1 MDEELINTL
10 ENFSI
15 SDSDF
20 NIRKLCNSELNRL
33 YTYKDWNGAV
43 FAIRLAEEGFFYT
56 GTEDKVRCY
65 FCHSEKENW
74 SPGEKAYLVHKKL
87 NANCPLIVNRSE
99 TNNIPIYSHLLE
111 EPLLPSFQ
119 RISHLLVEPHVEQD
133 RDLARFTERD
143 NSPVILGSRR
153 SMSHT
158 SDSTP
163 GSNNC
168 PGGSRDSSIGS
179 SGSRD
184 SGRGRSNSH
193 EGGSLEQPAQRFS
206 IGLSGPQ
213 PAVASFP
220 RSQSGG
226 IPSPQNE
233 APTTEPAQLLGNPS
247 FLRYEKNRLDTFR
260 EFPPTANVRPND
272 LARSGFIYTGTGD
285 RVQCVFCR
293 GILRDWDV
301 GEKPHI
307 EHKNKFPRCPFILG
321 VNVGNVRMTPI
332 QPAHRINVGGGSNNQ
347 SLGHMEALG
356 INTDRPKHANFAVE
370 STRLTSFNNWPQYK
384 HQTPQQLAA
393 AGFFYAGFGDNVK
406 CFYCDGG
413 LRNWEPGDDPWSEHA
428 RWFPRCSFVR
438 TVKGDQFIRS
448 TQERFSHLNNTPEH
462 QVEAREV
469 RARMELP
476 MVRAVLETGVSRNS
490 VMQVIERRLRETGDD
505 YPTAEALLNAV
516 LTLEEN
522 PGALNVSSSHD
533 LGAMDI
539 PPDIPPD
546 IPLDITPTPPDPSP
560 TRTIQHTP
568 NSGGTSSNTTAEP
581 GSKDLEEENRLLRE
595 QKTCKICLD
604 AEVGVVFLPC
614 GHLCCCVMCA
624 PAVRQCPICRAE
636 IRGTVRTFIP

>member
-133 RDLARFTERD
+133 RDLARFTERE
-143 NSPVILGSRR
+143 NSPVILGSRQ

-206 IGLSGPQ
+206 IGLSG
-213 PAVASFP
+213 
-220 RSQSGG
+220 
-226 IPSPQNE
+226 
-233 APTTEPAQLLGNPS
+233 
-247 FLRYEKNRLDTFR
+247 
-260 EFPPTANVRPND
+260 
-272 LARSGFIYTGTGD
+272 
-285 RVQCVFCR
+285 
-293 GILRDWDV
+293 W
-301 GEKPHI
+301 
-307 EHKNKFPRCPFILG
+307 
-321 VNVGNVRMTPI
+321 
-332 QPAHRINVGGGSNNQ
+332 
-347 SLGHMEALG
+347 
-356 INTDRPKHANFAVE
+356 
-370 STRLTSFNNWPQYK
+370 
-384 HQTPQQLAA
+384 
-393 AGFFYAGFGDNVK
+393 
-406 CFYCDGG
+406 
-413 LRNWEPGDDPWSEHA
+413 
-428 RWFPRCSFVR
+428 
-438 TVKGDQFIRS
+438 
-448 TQERFSHLNNTPEH
+448 
-462 QVEAREV
+462 
-469 RARMELP
+469 
-476 MVRAVLETGVSRNS
+476 
-490 VMQVIERRLRETGDD
+490 
-505 YPTAEALLNAV
+505 
-516 LTLEEN
+516 
-522 PGALNVSSSHD
+522 
-533 LGAMDI
+533 
-539 PPDIPPD
+539 
-546 IPLDITPTPPDPSP
+546 
-560 TRTIQHTP
+560 
-568 NSGGTSSNTTAEP
+568 
-581 GSKDLEEENRLLRE
+581 
-595 QKTCKICLD
+595 
-604 AEVGVVFLPC
+604 
-614 GHLCCCVMCA
+614 
-624 PAVRQCPICRAE
+624 
-636 IRGTVRTFIP
+636 